1 MRQTKPTLAAEPGAA
16 AITRLTLMVF
26 RLNGVLLH
34 WGDKLVEPLGLTSA
48 RWQMLGAIVLAGTPL
63 TAPQVGAAMGVTRQG
78 AQKQLNLLLEQGLV
92 EARPNAAH
100 RRSP

>member
-1 MRQTKPTLAAEPGAA
+1 MHRRDSIPAKPDPRAA
-16 AITRLTLMVF
+16 AITQLTLTVF

-63 TAPQVGAAMGVTRQG
+63 TAPQVGAARV
-78 AQKQLNLLLEQGLV
+78 
-92 EARPNAAH
+92 
-100 RRSP
+100 RRSSSTCWLNRGWSRRARTRRIGARRSIR